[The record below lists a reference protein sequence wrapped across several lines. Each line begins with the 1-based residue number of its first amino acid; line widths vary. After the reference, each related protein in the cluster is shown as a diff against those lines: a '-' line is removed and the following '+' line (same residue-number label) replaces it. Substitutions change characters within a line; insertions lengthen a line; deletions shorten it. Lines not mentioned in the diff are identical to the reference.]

1 MVKALDRK
9 MLRDL
14 TRLKG
19 QVATIAVVLACGI
32 MALIML
38 ESTVSSL
45 NDSRDAYYSAQRFAD
60 VFARLE
66 RAPLSVVRRLETLP
80 GVARVYDRLVK
91 PVMLPMDEQ
100 PEPVTGRVVSIPGDE
115 EPPLNGVHLT
125 EGRGLRRACPR
136 CTQGSRDLAAIRRG
150 RPPFPRAQ

>member
-45 NDSRDAYYSAQRFAD
+45 NDSRDAYYSAQRFA
-60 VFARLE
+60 V
-66 RAPLSVVRRLETLP
+66 
-80 GVARVYDRLVK
+80 
-91 PVMLPMDEQ
+91 
-100 PEPVTGRVVSIPGDE
+100 
-115 EPPLNGVHLT
+115 
-125 EGRGLRRACPR
+125 
-136 CTQGSRDLAAIRRG
+136 
-150 RPPFPRAQ
+150 